1 MSRSLRI
8 AIVVEPLRSR
18 SKGHDHAPSLA
29 RELLGLGHTVR
40 GFGAAPGAI
49 PRSGG
54 AAEDGLPLDAGHGL
68 KGFAPDVIVAYDG
81 LSPAS
86 WIAARRASQLD
97 VPLVLVEEG
106 FPDRGRWFQRT
117 LRWAGELLWGPT
129 VRRRAHRV
137 IALDPV
143 ARAQALDDGFAGD
156 DVVTLPSGVDLT
168 RYRPGLSS
176 HLPAAH
182 GIRGRILLHL
192 GRLTD
197 DPRIT
202 TLLNAFADTVGRR
215 GDWSLVMAG
224 EGPARVRLRAAADR
238 LGVGAQVHWI
248 GAPRREEL
256 PGILGASTLLVA
268 PSLAEDV
275 TGWRVRRALA
285 CGLPVLAGAGA
296 RSRELIEHDG
306 CGLLV
311 GETEAEDWE
320 QALRLASGAPGRR
333 RRWSERA
340 RELAEE
346 RFSWPNIAARL
357 EAILFE
363 ACEAEAGAE
372 VTQASPLEQRTAES

>member
-1 MSRSLRI
+1 VSKSLRI
-8 AIVVEPLRSR
+8 AIVVEPLRMR
-18 SKGHDHAPSLA
+18 SKGHDHAPALA

-40 GFGAAPGAI
+40 GFGAAPGTI

-54 AAEDGLPLDAGHGL
+54 AAEDGVALEAKHGL
-68 KGFAPDVIVAYDG
+68 LGFAPDVIVAYDG

-86 WIAARRASQLD
+86 WIAARRASRLG

-106 FPDRGRWFQRT
+106 FPDHGHWFQRT

-143 ARAQALDDGFAGD
+143 ARAQALDDGFAEE
-156 DVVTLPSGVDLT
+156 DVVNLPSGVDLT
-168 RYRPGLSS
+168 RYRPGLTSR
-176 HLPAAH
+176 LPAAR
-182 GIRGRILLHL
+182 GIRGRILLYL
-192 GRLTD
+192 GRLSD
-197 DPRIT
+197 EAGVSE
-202 TLLNAFADTVGRR
+202 LLNAFADSVGRR

-224 EGPARVRLRAAADR
+224 EGLAHARLRATADR

-268 PSLAEDV
+268 PSLDADV

-285 CGLPVLAGAGA
+285 CGLPVLAGAGS

-311 GETEAEDWE
+311 GEEPAGNWE
-320 QALRLASGAPGRR
+320 QALRLASGAPARR

-346 RFSWPNIAARL
+346 RYSWPRIAARM
-357 EAILFE
+357 EAILLE
-363 ACEAEAGAE
+363 ACDAE
-372 VTQASPLEQRTAES
+372 VESEAPQSAPLEHRTAES

>member
-8 AIVVEPLRSR
+8 AIVVEPLRTR

-54 AAEDGLPLDAGHGL
+54 AAEDRIPLEAGHGL
-68 KGFAPDVIVAYDG
+68 SGFAPDVILAYDG

-86 WIAARRASQLD
+86 WIAARRASQLS

-106 FPDRGRWFQRT
+106 FPDHGHWFQRT
-117 LRWAGELLWGPT
+117 LRWVGELLWGPT

-143 ARAQALDDGFAGD
+143 ARAQALDDGFAAE

-168 RYRPGLSS
+168 RYRPGLTSR
-176 HLPAAH
+176 LPAAH
-182 GIRGRILLHL
+182 GIRGRILLFL
-192 GRLTD
+192 GRLTEE
-197 DPRIT
+197 PGISQ
-202 TLLNAFADTVGRR
+202 LLRAFAATVGRR

-224 EGPARVRLRAAADR
+224 EGPAHVRLRAAADR

-248 GAPRREEL
+248 GVPRREEL

-285 CGLPVLAGAGA
+285 CGLPVLAGAGCRA
-296 RSRELIEHDG
+296 QELIEHDG

-311 GETEAEDWE
+311 GEEQAEDWE

-346 RFSWPNIAARL
+346 RFSWPRIAARL
-357 EAILFE
+357 EAILLE
-363 ACEAEAGAE
+363 ACDAESEVEAPQR
-372 VTQASPLEQRTAES
+372 TPLEQRTAES